1 MGSGFSKM
9 KKQARL
15 LEQQMEKMKDELK
28 NKTIIGTSGNGLVT
42 VTLNGEKELKNIQIK
57 PECVDPNDLE
67 GLEDLIKAAFENA
80 YSQVEEEGSPMGL
93 PAGLS
98 LPF

>member
-15 LEQQMEKMKDELK
+15 LEQQMEKMQDEMK
-28 NKTIIGTSGNGLVT
+28 NKTVVGSSGNGLVT
-42 VTLNGEKELKNIQIK
+42 VTLSGEKELKSIKVK
-57 PECVDPNDLE
+57 PECVDLQDLE
-67 GLEDLIKAAFENA
+67 GLEDLITAAFADA
-80 YSQVEEEGSPMGL
+80 YNKLKTDSPLGL
-93 PAGLS
+93 PGGLS